1 MSKDKGLFKRS
12 KTWYIR
18 YKHQGILY
26 REAVSESKTEAKE
39 ALAARKTQLREGK
52 FFDVKGKSKYVTWEK
67 LIESFKEFAKNNV
80 RAKTFKCYS
89 DSIENFNPYAK
100 GKPINQITAWL
111 VEKFKNDRK
120 KLGRK
125 PSTINRDLAC
135 LKRMFNL
142 AIKWKLT
149 TENPLHQVEFLKEN
163 NQRRRYLEKDEL
175 KALLKACEYEPSRF
189 RRNSTKEPLRILRQ
203 IVELAVHTGL
213 RKSELLTRKW
223 KDIVVVNGI
232 KCFYVGET
240 KNGEPRLVP
249 LNERAIEA
257 LNQIPKAANSEYIF
271 ASPVKEG
278 EPIKEIKKA
287 FRKALKKAGIEDFRF
302 HDLRHT
308 FASHYQMATND
319 ERGLGEVL
327 GHKTVNMTKR
337 YAHLSLKHVKDGVD
351 ALNER
356 LNESIP
362 KVTQASS

>member
-52 FFDVKGKSKYVTWEK
+52 FFDMRCKSKYITWEK
-67 LIESFKEFAKNNV
+67 LVEKFKEFAKDNV
-80 RAKTFKCYS
+80 KAKTFKGYS

-100 GKPINQITAWL
+100 EKPINQITAWL
-111 VEKFKNDRK
+111 VEKFKSDRK

-142 AIKWKLT
+142 ALKWRLA

-163 NQRRRYLEKDEL
+163 NQRKRFLGKDEI
-175 KALLKACEYEPSRF
+175 KALLSACEYEPSKF
-189 RRNSTKEPLRILRQ
+189 RRKTTKKPLTVLRQ

-213 RKSELLTRKW
+213 RKNELLMRKW
-223 KDIVVVNGI
+223 KDIVVVEGI

-249 LNERAIEA
+249 LSDRAIEV
-257 LNQIPKAANSEYIF
+257 LSRIPKTANNEYIF

-287 FRKALKKAGIEDFRF
+287 FSKALKIAGIEDFRF

-308 FASHYQMATND
+308 FASHYQMATKD
-319 ERGLGEVL
+319 ERTLSELL
-327 GHKTVNMTKR
+327 GHKSSTMTKR
-337 YAHLSLKHVKDGVD
+337 YTHLSLRHMKDGID
-351 ALNER
+351 ALDKR